1 MDLTA
6 FLKGKAVR
14 DQMSGPNENRS
25 VVKEHIRGLT
35 ILVVE
40 DEALT
45 RTVIA
50 DELRL
55 TEYNVIEASNSDE
68 ALDVLHARDDVKL
81 VFSDVLMPGS
91 IDGAQLAGLIGTQ
104 YRGIKVVLTS
114 GHVRDLRVA
123 GAESFIAKP
132 YEPLSVISHIRKL
145 LVLTVD

>member
-1 MDLTA
+1 
-6 FLKGKAVR
+6 
-14 DQMSGPNENRS
+14 MSGLNENRS
-25 VVKEHIRGLT
+25 VVKEHIGGLT

-55 TEYNVIEASNSDE
+55 TEYNVIEASNGDE
-68 ALDVLHARDDVKL
+68 ALDVLHARGDVKL

-91 IDGAQLAGLIGTQ
+91 LDGAQLAGIIRTQ
-104 YRGIKVVLTS
+104 YPGIKVVLTS

-123 GAESFIAKP
+123 GAESFIPKP
-132 YEPLSVISHIRKL
+132 YEPLPVISHIRKL
-145 LVLTVD
+145 LVLTAD